1 MSKFSVQGKMREQGI
16 GNRRQ
21 EAGGRRQGE
30 YFFPITT
37 VRAKHL
43 ENYFWQ

>member
-1 MSKFSVQGKMREQGI
+1 MVNGDWRLVI
-16 GNRRQ
+16 GHWSLVKQRTTDNGQR
-21 EAGGRRQGE
+21 
-30 YFFPITT
+30 TT